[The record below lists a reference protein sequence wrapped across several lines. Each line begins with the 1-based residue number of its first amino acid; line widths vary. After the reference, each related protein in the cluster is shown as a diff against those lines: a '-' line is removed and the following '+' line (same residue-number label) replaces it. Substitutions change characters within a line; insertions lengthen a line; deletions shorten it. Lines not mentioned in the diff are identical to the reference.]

1 MSVEPIRRR
10 PSAELKDYWNIFLRR
25 RWWIIIPAVVIAGGT
40 MAVVTKLPKVYRSHT
55 LILVDPQKVPA
66 DFVKPTVTTDVND
79 RLQIISQEI
88 LSRTHLQRIID
99 EFGLYHNEA
108 ADGGIMALVL
118 HPGKRTQEEIVDS
131 MRKDITVETVVDEQ
145 SRGHEL
151 GAFKITYQGQDPALV
166 QKVTRELA
174 ALFIEEN
181 VKVREA
187 QAEGTTHFIDDELE
201 KARVSLAQQEQRLK
215 DFKSLHMGSL
225 PEQEAA
231 NLQQLGQLQTAL
243 QVNADALGRAQS
255 QKVYLESL
263 LSAVAAQQAD
273 ALQPQAQSE
282 LDLRREELKRAESR
296 YTPLHPDVVRLRR
309 EVSELEHSTPPSGQA
324 AGTAKPVPPPSK
336 DFAPDQIRGQI
347 AALDEEIKL
356 HNQHQAEIEKS
367 IQQTQAKVNALP
379 AVEQQLLEMDRDY
392 QISKLNYASLLEKR
406 NASAMAAEMERRAE
420 GEQFRVL
427 DPADYPEKPYK
438 PDVAQLSLLGVLGGI
453 LCGCALGLFI
463 EFQDKSMRSAED
475 ATFYLTLPVLASFP
489 LLNHRPV
496 KNGKSLLL
504 PGAHGAATDTAAR
517 WEPKVKTP
525 SVLTLGPIRTN
536 DCVPSAPVGRVQP
549 VPQIVVAAHN
559 QMADQDG
566 AYAREQFR
574 MIRTRLMELMRVR
587 PIRSIMVTSTVQG
600 EGKTWVAT
608 NLAFSMSCL
617 PHLRVLLVDADLR
630 GAGLGRLL
638 KVSPRVGLSDY
649 LVNGTNLNSVR
660 SQLQPNLAF
669 VPTRQYE
676 DDSAKLLSGQ
686 RMHEFLEESFRD
698 HDLVVLDAPPVLAL
712 ADAQVLTGLVDAVIL
727 VVRAGCSPY
736 DLARNAIDLLK
747 PKIVGLVVNGV
758 KGIPSKGYYH
768 YGPYPNARRPA

>member
-1 MSVEPIRRR
+1 M
-10 PSAELKDYWNIFLRR
+10 
-25 RWWIIIPAVVIAGGT
+25 IPALVIAGGT
-40 MAVVTKLPKVYRSHT
+40 IAVVSKLPKVYRSHT

-66 DFVKPTVTTDVND
+66 DFVKPTVTTDVNN

-88 LSRTHLQRIID
+88 LSRTHLQSIID
-99 EFGLYHNEA
+99 ELGLYRNETA
-108 ADGGIMALVL
+108 IDRMLAILL
-118 HPGKRTQEEIVDS
+118 HTGKRTQEEIVDE
-131 MRKDITVETVVDEQ
+131 MRKDITVETIVDEQ
-145 SRGHEL
+145 SREHEL

-166 QKVTRELA
+166 QQVTRELA

-187 QAEGTTHFIDDELE
+187 QAVGTTQFIDDELE

-231 NLQQLGQLQTAL
+231 NLQLLGQLQTGL

-255 QKVYLESL
+255 QKIYLESM
-263 LSAVAAQQAD
+263 LSAVTAQQAD
-273 ALQPQAQSE
+273 ALQPQAQSQ
-282 LDLRREELKRAESR
+282 LDLLREELKRDESR

-309 EVSELEHSTPPSGQA
+309 EISELEHSTPPSGKDT
-324 AGTAKPVPPPSK
+324 GTTKPVTTSK

-356 HNQHQAEIEKS
+356 HTQHQAEIEKG
-367 IQQTQAKVNALP
+367 IRQTQAQVNALP
-379 AVEQQLLEMDRDY
+379 SVEQQMLEMDRDY

-427 DPADYPEKPYK
+427 DPANYPEKPFK

-453 LCGCALGLFI
+453 LGGCALGLFV
-463 EFQDKSMRSAED
+463 EFQDKSMRSAQD
-475 ATFYLTLPVLASFP
+475 ATFYLTLPTLASFP
-489 LLNHRPV
+489 LLNHRPS

-504 PGAHGAATDTAAR
+504 PGAHRAPTEAGAK

-525 SVLTLGPIRTN
+525 SVLTLGPIGTN
-536 DCVPSAPVGRVQP
+536 GYAPSAPVGRVQP
-549 VPQIVVAAHN
+549 VPHAVVAAHN
-559 QMADQDG
+559 QSADQEA

-587 PIRSIMVTSTVQG
+587 PIRSVMVTSTVQG

-638 KVSPRVGLSDY
+638 KVNPKVGLTDY
-649 LVNGTNLNSVR
+649 LVNGTTLNSVR

-686 RMHEFLEESFRD
+686 RMNEFLEESYCD

-727 VVRAGCSPY
+727 VVRAGYSPY
-736 DLARNAIDLLK
+736 DLARNAIELLK